1 MHDSKYMTFWKRQ
14 IYRDSK
20 NISGCEKFGVEKDEQ
35 AESTEEFQSSE
46 NTLCDTV
53 TAGTC
58 HCVFVQAHRM
68 YTTKSEP

>member
-35 AESTEEFQSSE
+35 AESTEEF
-46 NTLCDTV
+46 
-53 TAGTC
+53 
-58 HCVFVQAHRM
+58 
-68 YTTKSEP
+68 